1 MAIFETPAQADAL
14 CMLISVGFIAAA
26 VPNYREPEDFPARSY
41 ARTSSK
47 KQAYIIYHDVQK
59 EQKEDARHIEGTLSV
74 ELSFT
79 MQSAGDK
86 PWVPVIFG

>member
-47 KQAYIIYHDVQK
+47 NKPI
-59 EQKEDARHIEGTLSV
+59 
-74 ELSFT
+74 SFIT
-79 MQSAGDK
+79 MFRKNKKKMPA
-86 PWVPVIFG
+86 I